1 MSLFHRALLC
11 VTRKR
16 AKSMI
21 LFLILAVLFTLALTG
36 LALQDASQTAQL
48 NVRQALGGS
57 FVLTQNTDNPDK
69 WENRQVE
76 MGIQTV
82 YTGQPIT
89 TELADTIRDSISGIR
104 GYNASLR
111 DIVVL
116 KNAEGKK
123 LTPVED
129 EGEEDAVMNSLLAG
143 YGDFNETVGAYAS
156 TDTRYDTYF
165 AEGYLKLSTGSPLTE
180 ADTGKVLISRELA
193 EANGLQVGDSI
204 LLCEPEYTLK
214 RSGEQRQAAS
224 VSVEIAGLFETSGDS
239 TEMFSNWSMENS
251 IFTTLS
257 DLHQARPTN
266 AEESYESIRFYARD
280 PADVEDMI
288 NAMKALPLMEDGDFT
303 VSADTASVDAVMEPL
318 KNMEHLVTAL
328 ILLILCV
335 GAAVLY
341 LVLSGRIRERSHETG
356 VFLALGISRWKI
368 FLQYLCEMLLI
379 AFVAFGVSVLVSGFA
394 ARTVGSQIMNTS
406 FMDAGDQT
414 EDTGPVSENGV
425 AAISG
430 DDMNPT
436 FTEASPLTE
445 ITVTVKPS
453 QILLLAFS
461 GFLVLLCA
469 VTLASLPVMR
479 LEERNSSSGKERTP
493 RRNAGKRI
501 RGKHGIHF
509 PYMQK
514 HGRKAEAAF
523 PLKKLPSA
531 LLPYFVT
538 ANRCPFVTVSVHTG
552 TPPKPGPFP
561 ASGRYPHWP
570 R

>member
-1 MSLFHRALLC
+1 MGKPEGGDGNTDGLHRA
-11 VTRKR
+11 
-16 AKSMI
+16 A
-21 LFLILAVLFTLALTG
+21 
-36 LALQDASQTAQL
+36 
-48 NVRQALGGS
+48 
-57 FVLTQNTDNPDK
+57 
-69 WENRQVE
+69 
-76 MGIQTV
+76 
-82 YTGQPIT
+82 IT

-116 KNAEGKK
+116 KNAEGEK
-123 LTPVED
+123 LTLVED

-165 AEGYLKLSTGSPLTE
+165 AEGYLKLSAGSPLTE
-180 ADTGKVLISRELA
+180 ADAGKVLISRALA

-318 KNMEHLVTAL
+318 KDMEHLVTAL

-356 VFLALGISRWKI
+356 VFLALG
-368 FLQYLCEMLLI
+368 
-379 AFVAFGVSVLVSGFA
+379 VSDGRFFCS
-394 ARTVGSQIMNTS
+394 TC
-406 FMDAGDQT
+406 
-414 EDTGPVSENGV
+414 
-425 AAISG
+425 
-430 DDMNPT
+430 
-436 FTEASPLTE
+436 
-445 ITVTVKPS
+445 VK
-453 QILLLAFS
+453 
-461 GFLVLLCA
+461 C
-469 VTLASLPVMR
+469 
-479 LEERNSSSGKERTP
+479 
-493 RRNAGKRI
+493 
-501 RGKHGIHF
+501 
-509 PYMQK
+509 
-514 HGRKAEAAF
+514 
-523 PLKKLPSA
+523 
-531 LLPYFVT
+531 
-538 ANRCPFVTVSVHTG
+538 C
-552 TPPKPGPFP
+552 
-561 ASGRYPHWP
+561 
-570 R
+570 

>member
-11 VTRKR
+11 VTRRR

-69 WENRQVE
+69 WENRKVE

-104 GYNASLR
+104 GCNASLR

-116 KNAEGKK
+116 KNAEGEK
-123 LTPVED
+123 LMLVED

-165 AEGYLKLSTGSPLTE
+165 AEGYLKLSAGSPLTE
-180 ADTGKVLISRELA
+180 ADAGKVLISRELA

-224 VSVEIAGLFETSGDS
+224 VSVEIAGLFEASGDS

-251 IFTTLS
+251 IFTTLA

-280 PADVEDMI
+280 PADVDDMI
-288 NAMKALPLMEDGDFT
+288 NAMKALPLMADGDFT

-341 LVLSGRIRERSHETG
+341 LVMSGRIRERSHETG
-356 VFLALGISRWKI
+356 VFLALGVSRLKI

-394 ARTVGSQIMNTS
+394 ARTVGSRIINTS
-406 FMDAGDQT
+406 FMNAGDQT
-414 EDTGPVSENGV
+414 EDSGPVSENGV

-436 FTEASPLTE
+436 FTEASTLTE

-479 LEERNSSSGKERTP
+479 LKP
-493 RRNAGKRI
+493 REILTR
-501 RGKHGIHF
+501 
-509 PYMQK
+509 
-514 HGRKAEAAF
+514 
-523 PLKKLPSA
+523 LS
-531 LLPYFVT
+531 
-538 ANRCPFVTVSVHTG
+538 
-552 TPPKPGPFP
+552 
-561 ASGRYPHWP
+561 
-570 R
+570 

>member
-11 VTRKR
+11 VTRRR

-21 LFLILAVLFTLALTG
+21 LFLILVVLFTLALTG

-69 WENRQVE
+69 WENRKVE

-104 GYNASLR
+104 GCNASLR

-116 KNAEGKK
+116 KNAEGEK
-123 LTPVED
+123 LTLVED

-180 ADTGKVLISRELA
+180 ADAGKVLISRALA

-356 VFLALGISRWKI
+356 VFLALGVSRWKI

-394 ARTVGSQIMNTS
+394 ARTVGSRIINTS
-406 FMDAGDQT
+406 FMNAGEQT
-414 EDTGPVSENGV
+414 EDTGLVSENGV

-430 DDMNPT
+430 EDMNPT

-469 VTLASLPVMR
+469 ITLASFPVMR

-493 RRNAGKRI
+493 RQNAGKRI
-501 RGKHGIHF
+501 SGKHGIHF

-514 HGRKAEAAF
+514 YGRKAEAAF
-523 PLKKLPSA
+523 PLKKAPFCSSA
-531 LLPYFVT
+531 VFCDSKPL
-538 ANRCPFVTVSVHTG
+538 SVLY
-552 TPPKPGPFP
+552 
-561 ASGRYPHWP
+561 SISSYRYSAETRSVP
-570 R
+570 RFR

>member
-1 MSLFHRALLC
+1 M
-11 VTRKR
+11 
-16 AKSMI
+16 
-21 LFLILAVLFTLALTG
+21 
-36 LALQDASQTAQL
+36 
-48 NVRQALGGS
+48 
-57 FVLTQNTDNPDK
+57 
-69 WENRQVE
+69 
-76 MGIQTV
+76 
-82 YTGQPIT
+82 
-89 TELADTIRDSISGIR
+89 
-104 GYNASLR
+104 
-111 DIVVL
+111 
-116 KNAEGKK
+116 
-123 LTPVED
+123 
-129 EGEEDAVMNSLLAG
+129 
-143 YGDFNETVGAYAS
+143 
-156 TDTRYDTYF
+156 
-165 AEGYLKLSTGSPLTE
+165 
-180 ADTGKVLISRELA
+180 
-193 EANGLQVGDSI
+193 
-204 LLCEPEYTLK
+204 
-214 RSGEQRQAAS
+214 
-224 VSVEIAGLFETSGDS
+224 EIAGLFETSGDS

-251 IFTTLS
+251 IFTTRS

-394 ARTVGSQIMNTS
+394 ARTVGSRIINTS
-406 FMDAGDQT
+406 FMDAGEQT
-414 EDTGPVSENGV
+414 EDTGLVSENGV

-430 DDMNPT
+430 EDMNPT

-469 VTLASLPVMR
+469 ITLASFPVMR

-493 RRNAGKRI
+493 RQNAGKRI
-501 RGKHGIHF
+501 SGKHGIHF

>member
-1 MSLFHRALLC
+1 M
-11 VTRKR
+11 
-16 AKSMI
+16 
-21 LFLILAVLFTLALTG
+21 
-36 LALQDASQTAQL
+36 
-48 NVRQALGGS
+48 
-57 FVLTQNTDNPDK
+57 
-69 WENRQVE
+69 
-76 MGIQTV
+76 
-82 YTGQPIT
+82 
-89 TELADTIRDSISGIR
+89 
-104 GYNASLR
+104 
-111 DIVVL
+111 
-116 KNAEGKK
+116 
-123 LTPVED
+123 
-129 EGEEDAVMNSLLAG
+129 
-143 YGDFNETVGAYAS
+143 
-156 TDTRYDTYF
+156 
-165 AEGYLKLSTGSPLTE
+165 
-180 ADTGKVLISRELA
+180 
-193 EANGLQVGDSI
+193 
-204 LLCEPEYTLK
+204 
-214 RSGEQRQAAS
+214 
-224 VSVEIAGLFETSGDS
+224 EIAGLFETSGDS

-251 IFTTLS
+251 IFTTRS

-356 VFLALGISRWKI
+356 VFLALGVSRWKI

-394 ARTVGSQIMNTS
+394 ARTVGSRIINTS
-406 FMDAGDQT
+406 FMNAGEQT
-414 EDTGPVSENGV
+414 EDTGLVSENGV

-430 DDMNPT
+430 EDMNPT

-479 LEERNSSSGKERTP
+479 LKP
-493 RRNAGKRI
+493 REILTR
-501 RGKHGIHF
+501 
-509 PYMQK
+509 
-514 HGRKAEAAF
+514 
-523 PLKKLPSA
+523 LS
-531 LLPYFVT
+531 
-538 ANRCPFVTVSVHTG
+538 
-552 TPPKPGPFP
+552 
-561 ASGRYPHWP
+561 
-570 R
+570 

>member
-1 MSLFHRALLC
+1 
-11 VTRKR
+11 
-16 AKSMI
+16 
-21 LFLILAVLFTLALTG
+21 
-36 LALQDASQTAQL
+36 
-48 NVRQALGGS
+48 
-57 FVLTQNTDNPDK
+57 
-69 WENRQVE
+69 
-76 MGIQTV
+76 
-82 YTGQPIT
+82 
-89 TELADTIRDSISGIR
+89 
-104 GYNASLR
+104 
-111 DIVVL
+111 
-116 KNAEGKK
+116 
-123 LTPVED
+123 
-129 EGEEDAVMNSLLAG
+129 MNSLLAG

-165 AEGYLKLSTGSPLTE
+165 AEGYLKLSAGSPLTE
-180 ADTGKVLISRELA
+180 ADAGKVLISRALA

-303 VSADTASVDAVMEPL
+303 VSADTASIDAVMEPL

-356 VFLALGISRWKI
+356 VFLALGVSRWKI

-394 ARTVGSQIMNTS
+394 ARTVGSRIINTS
-406 FMDAGDQT
+406 FMDAGEQT
-414 EDTGPVSENGV
+414 EDTGLVSENGV

-469 VTLASLPVMR
+469 ITLASFPVMR

-514 HGRKAEAAF
+514 YGRKAEAVF

>member
-11 VTRKR
+11 VTRRR

-89 TELADTIRDSISGIR
+89 TELADTIRNSISGIR

-123 LTPVED
+123 LTLVED

-165 AEGYLKLSTGSPLTE
+165 AEGYLKLSAGSPITE
-180 ADTGKVLISRELA
+180 ADAGKILISRALA
-193 EANGLQVGDSI
+193 EANGLQVGDSN

-239 TEMFSNWSMENS
+239 TEMFSNCSMKNS
-251 IFTTLS
+251 IFTTLA

-280 PADVEDMI
+280 PADMEDMI

-356 VFLALGISRWKI
+356 VFLALRVSRWKI

-394 ARTVGSQIMNTS
+394 ARTVGSRIINTS
-406 FMDAGDQT
+406 FMDAGEQT
-414 EDTGPVSENGV
+414 EDTGLVSENGV

-430 DDMNPT
+430 EDMNPT

-469 VTLASLPVMR
+469 ITLASFPVMR

-493 RRNAGKRI
+493 RQNAGKRI

-514 HGRKAEAAF
+514 YGRKAEAAF

-552 TPPKPGPFP
+552 IPPKPGPFP